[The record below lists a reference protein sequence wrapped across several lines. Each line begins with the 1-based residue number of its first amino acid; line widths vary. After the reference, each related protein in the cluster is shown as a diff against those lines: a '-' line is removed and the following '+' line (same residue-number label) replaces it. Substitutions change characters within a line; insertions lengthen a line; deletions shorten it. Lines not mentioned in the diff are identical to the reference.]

1 MRGYTLA
8 WMQTQAPPSLVLLR
22 FDNASVT
29 TERGEISAL
38 CSRFGEVAYID
49 FRYTLLTRAGFEVV
63 RKGMASAQVASG
75 AVVGLVI
82 ATTEQR
88 YKGLEDDI
96 RASVDSFR
104 AYPVKLDDPL
114 LASM

>member
-1 MRGYTLA
+1 MSGDVYEDVKIKKITPV
-8 WMQTQAPPSLVLLR
+8 TQPDGA
-22 FDNASVT
+22 
-29 TERGEISAL
+29 
-38 CSRFGEVAYID
+38 EVAYID